1 MKIFRLTPG
10 DLTRAVI
17 AQMGANSEEIIEAM
31 QTDGLSKQAAEM
43 AFNRAMNGLSCVN
56 IGDFTAV
63 MKAMGVL
70 SWGISKD
77 GQIFAELPGRAPG
90 GGRKRRT
97 PDRIYVEVLER
108 YAEDLRNGGK
118 LLKRRELAKLCGVS
132 VSRFNEWLAQQ
143 KQFQYKGEREG
154 TRIWNTQ

>member
-77 GQIFAELPGRAPG
+77 GQIFTELPGRAPG

-97 PDRIYVEVLER
+97 PDRIYKEVLSS